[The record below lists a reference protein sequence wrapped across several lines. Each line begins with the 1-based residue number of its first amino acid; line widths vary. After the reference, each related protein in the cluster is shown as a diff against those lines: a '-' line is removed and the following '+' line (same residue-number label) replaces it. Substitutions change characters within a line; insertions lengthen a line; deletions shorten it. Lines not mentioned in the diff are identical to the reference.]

1 MSKGG
6 FGTAP
11 YQGYEY
17 QIYVTVW
24 LALKLIIESQHSN
37 SIFIEPLTGEDVSVN
52 LSDDTDLTS
61 SNIGFSLGGMHLE
74 IQIKRKTTGAWS
86 VSEVAKMVRGEDL
99 DPYSSAKRMWPIVSL
114 VERSDYRY
122 VLITNTTVTQSLRP
136 YILEDILEVSNAHSL
151 LSSFSKGVSLQ
162 RSDLIAQRIGIL
174 EHQDMTVLNY
184 KIRELLHSKAYV
196 PQGHITECFTEL
208 VSQVRERLLGIH
220 SQEWSRNEIETVIR
234 NYGGLPNKPEQVM
247 NFIPP
252 SSYPDMIQALEQKNA
267 LLLSGPPGV
276 GKTIAANNL
285 EYMHKTMDPPFT
297 IVTEE
302 KTPTEIGRLLQ
313 SPGRYLFY
321 LSDPWGQ
328 SKLEEDAAKW
338 TSELPKLLNLASED
352 KRFLITTRTAIQ
364 KEAKAAEHF
373 HFTSITMKLL
383 AQHYQKDERLRMLWL
398 HAGMVDSFQKDFL
411 NVHQHTIVK
420 SLLVPMSISE
430 FAHRLKRSDMK
441 KEKVSLKEMLEQS
454 NVDTIS
460 RTVQQELSGLEWEVK
475 SEVIVLWSLFSIN
488 RSPSEKMLK
497 EFVAAVEQSD
507 STIKLHIRKLTN
519 WMVQAQ
525 WLKKEGFLY
534 TAHPT
539 VIKGLELIVANEPD
553 LTVQVTSA
561 LLKGV
566 FNVSRQLTFE
576 LLKCFN
582 GRVEDVPDKVL
593 EGINTYLRMA
603 LLEAHDEMFVDALRD
618 LVSWSTDNKDPI
630 VLLSKTIFRSD
641 RGGSMGFKR
650 WEMPSFSPEVIQLIS
665 ASEGARSVMSKFI
678 SYLLPQTNV
687 IYGDSLLSF
696 LEMLGWEMADS
707 FLRGVPSLITESSF
721 NDKLVIAGALSGS
734 HPPYEEILSHALT
747 ELRAA
752 EHWYRNYKELKRKA
766 EQAELDASYAS
777 HVYEQPSDRFSP
789 ITGVIKEVLKIR
801 RDKEGYK
808 WIVQHTHVMDLLE
821 EWAAVLAEEN
831 ASDQELMAMLDICRT
846 NGRTDV
852 FEVIAKKG
860 RKNLVPVLIDY
871 LVTSENS
878 EIHACMNALV
888 TLCDDKQWQEVVIQ
902 RKKSM
907 DFILRAELVFDCYH
921 QDSLGERESRLL
933 SLFESVEAD
942 TISFCLIMFK
952 KGIEGLPLEVT
963 VEHLDLLKQ
972 LAEWTGEH
980 MAICAIYVLAAYD
993 EPIQSFLSRL
1003 VQSDDYRIKEN
1014 IITLLDYENSEDNRK
1029 TIKQFLQDSDY
1040 RCRRSAMKALAP
1052 MSNLEERLSLLEM
1065 AADTSA
1071 PIRLE
1076 LANILKEHMWGEG
1089 IPTLITL
1096 LSDTRNFNEGYG
1108 GLEEYKVAR
1117 AAVQALM
1124 AYPDIPMSHM
1134 NEILGFAVD
1143 GVTIHHDIE
1152 LSYQLIDL
1160 VSRFRHEN
1168 VPGIMRNC
1176 LDNYQ
1181 EMTGYKG
1188 KGFPIRY
1195 AGAWGYVH
1203 QIIELNYYP
1212 DEADMNTLI
1221 EGALHHDY
1229 RLTGP
1234 CLIALGYASLSS
1246 KSYVRKL
1253 LQLPLSEDQFFLLYA
1268 SATLSNNKELLD
1280 ELDKAPQVNGDYP
1293 GLLFLEWWHCHKCP
1307 SREEW
1312 KTFYVGDTISQ
1323 WIDKMQSM
1331 GGIWLS
1337 ICFLIN
1343 KMCGDVIKDTF
1354 VIPDARGND
1363 LENIIPIMNLRTMAG
1378 GE

>member
-52 LSDDTDLTS
+52 LSDATDLAS

-74 IQIKRKTTGAWS
+74 VQIKRKTTGAWS

-99 DPYSSAKRMWPIVSL
+99 DPYSSAKRKWPIVSL

-122 VLITNTTVTQSLRP
+122 VLITNTTVMKSLRP
-136 YILEDILEVSNAHSL
+136 YILEDMLELSNAQSL
-151 LSSFSKGVSLQ
+151 LPSFSKGMSLQ
-162 RSDLIAQRIGIL
+162 QSDLIAQRIGIL

-196 PQGHITECFTEL
+196 PQGHITECFKEL

-220 SQEWSRNEIETVIR
+220 SQEWSRNEIEAVIR
-234 NYGGLPNKPEQVM
+234 NYEGLPNKPEQVV

-297 IVTEE
+297 IVTEK
-302 KTPTEIGRLLQ
+302 KTPTEIGKLLQ

-364 KEAKAAEHF
+364 EEAKAAEHF
-373 HFTSITMKLL
+373 QFTSITMTLL
-383 AQHYQKDERLRMLWL
+383 AQHYQKDERLKMLWL
-398 HAGMVDSFQKDFL
+398 HAGIVNSFQKDFL
-411 NVHQHTIVK
+411 NVHQHRIVK

-519 WMVQAQ
+519 WMVHAQ

-566 FNVSRQLTFE
+566 FNVNRQLTFE

-618 LVSWSTDNKDPI
+618 LVSWSTDDKDPI
-630 VLLSKTIFRSD
+630 ALLSRTIFRSD

-650 WEMPSFSPEVIQLIS
+650 WEMPSLSTEVIQLIS

-696 LEMLGWEMADS
+696 LELLGWGMADS

-721 NDKLVIAGALSGS
+721 NHKLIIAGALSGS

-752 EHWYRNYKELKRKA
+752 EHWHRNYKELQRKA

-789 ITGVIKEVLKIR
+789 ITSVIKEVLQIR
-801 RDKEGYK
+801 RQREGYE
-808 WIVQHTHVMDLLE
+808 WIVQHAYVMDLLE
-821 EWAAVLAEEN
+821 EWAEVVEEE
-831 ASDQELMAMLDICRT
+831 ASDQELIAMLGVCRT
-846 NGRTDV
+846 HNRTDV
-852 FEVIAKKG
+852 FRVIIKQ
-860 RKNLVPVLIDY
+860 RRNNLVPILIDY
-871 LVTSENS
+871 LVTNENRK
-878 EIHACMNALV
+878 IYDCIDALV
-888 TLCDDKQWQEVVIQ
+888 TLCDEEQWQEVAVEI
-902 RKKSM
+902 KKTM
-907 DFILRAELVFDCYH
+907 DFALRTILVFDCWKKSAG
-921 QDSLGERESRLL
+921 DERESRFLGLFEAEEAVAVALCLAIHNDDEDKLPYQISEFPLALLNELAECKADKLALCATYVLYSYGEDVHPFLTRLAKSDYSLVRENVIMLL
-933 SLFESVEAD
+933 SNKDS
-942 TISFCLIMFK
+942 
-952 KGIEGLPLEVT
+952 
-963 VEHLDLLKQ
+963 Q
-972 LAEWTGEH
+972 
-980 MAICAIYVLAAYD
+980 
-993 EPIQSFLSRL
+993 
-1003 VQSDDYRIKEN
+1003 
-1014 IITLLDYENSEDNRK
+1014 DNRK
-1029 TIKQFLQDSDY
+1029 MIIQFLQDSDY
-1040 RCRRSAMKALAP
+1040 RCRRSALRALVP
-1052 MSNLEERLSLLEM
+1052 PCSLEEKISLLAM
-1065 AADTSA
+1065 ATDRSA
-1071 PIRLE
+1071 PVRYE
-1076 LANILKEHMWGEG
+1076 LAIILKKVLWEEG
-1089 IPTLITL
+1089 ITTLISL
-1096 LSDTRNFNEGYG
+1096 LSDTRNFSEGYG
-1108 GLEEYKVAR
+1108 GFEEYKVAR

-1124 AYPDIPMSHM
+1124 AYPILPKSQM
-1134 NEILGFAVD
+1134 NEILDYAANGMSV
-1143 GVTIHHDIE
+1143 HQDIE
-1152 LSYQLIDL
+1152 LRYHLTNL
-1160 VSRFRHEN
+1160 VSQFSHEN
-1168 VPGIMRNC
+1168 VPEILRNC
-1176 LDNYQ
+1176 LENYV

-1188 KGFPIRY
+1188 EGFPIRY

-1203 QIIELNYYP
+1203 QIIELNYNP
-1212 DEADMNTLI
+1212 DEADIIALS

-1229 RLTGP
+1229 RLAGP
-1234 CLIALGYASLSS
+1234 CLIALGYVSIRFR
-1246 KSYVRKL
+1246 SYVRML
-1253 LQLPLSEDQFFLLYA
+1253 LQKQLDEDRFFLLYA
-1268 SATLSNNKELLD
+1268 SAALSNNQAALD
-1280 ELDKAPQVNGDYP
+1280 DLIEEFKVNRDTP
-1293 GLLFLEWWHCHKCP
+1293 GLIFVKWWSSHQTL
-1307 SREEW
+1307 SSEEW
-1312 KTFYVGDTISQ
+1312 NSFYIRDTINP
-1323 WIDKMQSM
+1323 WIEKIQKM
-1331 GGIWLS
+1331 GGIGLS
-1337 ICFLIN
+1337 ICYLIY
-1343 KMCGDVIKDTF
+1343 KMCGDVINDTF
-1354 VIPDARGND
+1354 VVQDARKND
-1363 LENIIPIMNLRTMAG
+1363 LEKIIPIMNLRTMAG